1 MVTARENGFK
11 IITWKFT
18 SMKYE
23 KHKVMHLA
31 NRMMMIIDVIG
42 KIKVYYL
49 NSITNVVNRLQYL
62 PHQEDGLNLLLQH
75 ISLF

>member
-1 MVTARENGFK
+1 MVTVRENGFK

-23 KHKVMHLA
+23 RHKVHLA
-31 NRMMMIIDVIG
+31 NRMMTIIDVIG